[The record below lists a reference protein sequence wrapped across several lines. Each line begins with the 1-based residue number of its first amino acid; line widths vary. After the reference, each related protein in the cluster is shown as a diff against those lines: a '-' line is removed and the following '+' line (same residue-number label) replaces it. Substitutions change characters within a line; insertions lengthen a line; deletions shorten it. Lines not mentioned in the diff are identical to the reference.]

1 MCGAVGESAGWRDG
15 RDESDPIKF
24 LLAKTLKMIRQEVRE
39 VQEGS
44 EGGSG
49 GRVGKGAG
57 GGCAAIGRECTSAES
72 ARELQSGP
80 HLSGTRRRS
89 LSALPAGWLEEKGF
103 CSSELQNTK
112 GRRREKEAGTL
123 SNSTALLAN

>member
-57 GGCAAIGRECTSAES
+57 GLCSNWPRMHKCGKCEGTSEWPPLVWNTAALVIGASCRLVGGKRFLLLRTSKHK
-72 ARELQSGP
+72 R
-80 HLSGTRRRS
+80 
-89 LSALPAGWLEEKGF
+89 
-103 CSSELQNTK
+103 
-112 GRRREKEAGTL
+112 KE
-123 SNSTALLAN
+123 